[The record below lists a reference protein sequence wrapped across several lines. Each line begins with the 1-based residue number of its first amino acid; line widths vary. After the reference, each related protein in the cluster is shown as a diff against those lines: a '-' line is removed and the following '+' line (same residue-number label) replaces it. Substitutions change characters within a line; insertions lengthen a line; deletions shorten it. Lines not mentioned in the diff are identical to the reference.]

1 MAVEEF
7 ADCVATRIGTTVDII
22 LQGIQN
28 FTADQIRQ
36 FLGRWRGLRDADRAL
51 AATVAS
57 LANSVIIAIAGKA
70 LGAFGKELAA
80 ALVVFLGFAAW
91 GALLTSMALCEP
103 QLEV

>member
-1 MAVEEF
+1 MALEEF
-7 ADCVATRIGTTVDII
+7 AECVSNRIGTTVDTV
-22 LQGIQN
+22 LQELQN
-28 FTADQIRQ
+28 FTADQIHR
-36 FLGRWRGLRDADRAL
+36 FLAWWRGLSDADRAL
-51 AATVAS
+51 ATTVAG

-80 ALVVFLGFAAW
+80 SLVVFLGFAAW